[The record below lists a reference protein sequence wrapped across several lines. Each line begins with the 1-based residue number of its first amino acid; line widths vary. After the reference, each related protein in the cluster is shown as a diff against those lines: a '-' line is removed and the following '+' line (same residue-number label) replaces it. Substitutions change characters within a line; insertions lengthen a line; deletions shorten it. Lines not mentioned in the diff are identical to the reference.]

1 MECAT
6 SRRTK
11 LNDHKDD
18 HKENDNGRKMS
29 EERLRTRIM
38 TLTIESLR
46 EVRDVDGDIPFER
59 EWTRR

>member
-1 MECAT
+1 MVECAT
-6 SRRTK
+6 NRRTK
-11 LNDHKDD
+11 LND

-29 EERLRTRIM
+29 EEWLRTRIM